1 MSEKP
6 QRPSQT
12 SLIRD
17 ASYDMAPSADS
28 KPRADHTNEP
38 FLYANCCLGFFPV
51 GPIDFKAFA
60 EGQLMAL
67 AIFVPAA
74 IALFIFCAL

>member
-1 MSEKP
+1 MIERSDRQP
-6 QRPSQT
+6 QT

-17 ASYDMAPSADS
+17 AACDKAPSVDS
-28 KPRADHTNEP
+28 AHREDQDNGP
-38 FLYANCCLGFFPV
+38 FYYANCCFGLFPMD
-51 GPIDFKAFA
+51 PLDFHAFA

-74 IALFIFCAL
+74 ISLFIFFAS